1 MDTENPV
8 IAFCIRGTQAEYANH
23 PEDARALYRQAWDAA
38 QNDYEACVAA
48 HYLARA
54 QDSPEQALHWNQVAL
69 ARAEACADERVSDF
83 FPSLYVNLGRA
94 HELLGHMEQAQAF
107 YQRAAQLGLQHDA
120 GDENRLFS
128 I

>member
-8 IAFCIRGTQAEYANH
+8 IAFCIQGTQAEYANR

-48 HYLARA
+48 HYLARL
-54 QDSPEQALHWNQVAL
+54 QENPKQALHWNQVAL
-69 ARAEACADERVSDF
+69 ARAESAGDARVGNF
-83 FPSLYVNLGRA
+83 YPSLYVNLGRA
-94 HELLGHMEQAQAF
+94 HETLGHLRQARDF
-107 YQRAAQLGLQHDA
+107 YRRAAQLGLEHDT

-128 I
+128 V